1 MGKRIELTK
10 EQENSIIELYNE
22 GHGVPYIVKQC
33 GFSHKVVDRILKENG
48 IVKRDDK
55 HKGLK
60 YTHNEN
66 FFEVIDTEEKAY
78 WLGFIYADGY
88 ITKPKQSSFMLG
100 ITISIKDVEHLELF
114 KKHIEAT
121 HPIRRYEAHT
131 QYNSSDYVRIEIKG
145 DKIVQDIQK
154 LGVYFQKTE
163 ILTFPTEEQ
172 VPQHLLHHFVR
183 GYMDGDGYITT
194 SGHDG
199 KVLKIGFC
207 GTKEFLEGLKQRMD
221 LKDKKLYQKKEIKER
236 GTNNYSL
243 DYSSLQAKNLGTNIY
258 KDATIYLKRKKDIF
272 DKMV

>member
-22 GHGVPYIVKQC
+22 GRGVPYIVKQC

-55 HKGLK
+55 HKGRR
-60 YTHNEN
+60 YSYNEN
-66 FFEVIDTEEKAY
+66 FFEKIDTEEKAY

-88 ITKPKQSSFMLG
+88 IKKRKQGSYMLG
-100 ITISIKDVEHLELF
+100 ITISIKDLKHLELF

-121 HPIRRYEAHT
+121 YPIRRYEAHT
-131 QYNSSDYVRIEIKG
+131 VYNSSDYVRIELIG
-145 DKIVQDIQK
+145 NKIVDDLQK
-154 LGVYFQKTE
+154 LGVYFNKTE

-172 VPQHLLHHFVR
+172 VPQHLLHHFIR

-194 SGHDG
+194 SGHNI
-199 KVLKIGFC
+199 LKIGFG
-207 GTKEFLEGLKQRMD
+207 GTKEFLEGLERRMG

-258 KDATIYLKRKKDIF
+258 KDATVYLKRKKDVF